1 MNMTPIRVLVVDDS
15 AVMRELICDIFGQ
28 EPGIEVAGTAS
39 SGMRALELI
48 PKLKPDVV
56 TLDVQ
61 MPGMD
66 GLETLKRIQAKHPL
80 PVIMVSSLTQL
91 GAETTLEALEL
102 GAMDYVPKPQNLH
115 ECQAEFAQDLVR
127 KVRVMAHIDVRR
139 LLEVRRKRKQR
150 QSKSP
155 GTATASVGRSQ
166 ATPLFTQQQ
175 LADKCI
181 AIGISTGG
189 PPALLRVFET
199 LEPPMPP
206 ILIVQHMPP
215 KFTAA
220 FAWRLDT
227 RSRLTV
233 KEARTGDVLQV
244 NHVYLAPGGQHLQ
257 IRKDL
262 QKVKTWVRS
271 GQPVSGHKPSVDVLM
286 TSVAR
291 IYGPNAIGIIMTGMG
306 RDGVAGCAAIREA
319 GGYVLGQDEHSSD
332 VYGMNKIAYQEGHV
346 DRQFSLDETA
356 EVLREVMAAR
366 WAPQV
371 SVG

>member
-1 MNMTPIRVLVVDDS
+1 MSAGPIRVLIVDDS
-15 AVMRELICDIFGQ
+15 AVMRELIADILRQ
-28 EPGIEVAGTAS
+28 EPGMEVAGMAS
-39 SGMRALELI
+39 SGQRALELI
-48 PKLKPDVV
+48 PRLNPDVV

-66 GLETLKRIQAKHPL
+66 GLETLREIQKRHPL
-80 PVIMVSSLTQL
+80 PVIMVSALTQL

-102 GAMDYVPKPQNLH
+102 GAMDYVPKPHNLQQ
-115 ECQAEFAQDLVR
+115 CQEEFARDLVR

-139 LLEVRRKRKQR
+139 LMAIRQRRKEKAAV
-150 QSKSP
+150 
-155 GTATASVGRSQ
+155 GTTSVRTARGGL
-166 ATPLFTQQQ
+166 TPEL

-189 PPALLRVFET
+189 PPALLRMFEA

-227 RSRLTV
+227 RSRLSV
-233 KEARTGDVLQV
+233 KEARTGDVLQL

-257 IRKDL
+257 VRRDL
-262 QKVKTWVRS
+262 QKVKTWVRN
-271 GQPVSGHKPSVDVLM
+271 GQPVGGHKPSVDVLM

-291 IYGPNAIGIIMTGMG
+291 VFGPRAIGIIMTGMG

-346 DRQFSLDETA
+346 DRQFSLDEAA
-356 EVLREVMAAR
+356 EVLRETMTR
-366 WAPQV
+366 LWASSQV
-371 SVG
+371 GAKG

>member
-1 MNMTPIRVLVVDDS
+1 MSMSPIRVLVVDDS

-39 SGMRALELI
+39 SGLRALELI

-115 ECQAEFAQDLVR
+115 ESQAEFAQDLVR

-139 LLEVRRKRKQR
+139 LLEVRRKRKQKQAR
-150 QSKSP
+150 QAAAPAPTRTAASP
-155 GTATASVGRSQ
+155 LLTES
-166 ATPLFTQQQ
+166 Q

-220 FAWRLDT
+220 FAWRLDS
-227 RSRLTV
+227 RSSLSV
-233 KEARTGDVLQV
+233 KEARTGDLLQV

-262 QKVKTWVRS
+262 QKVKTWVRN

-286 TSVAR
+286 NSVAR
-291 IYGPNAIGIIMTGMG
+291 IYGPNAIGVIMTGMG

-319 GGYVLGQDEHSSD
+319 GGYVLGQDEQSSD

-356 EVLREVMAAR
+356 EVLREVMAQR
-366 WAPQV
+366 WAQV
-371 SVG
+371 PVG